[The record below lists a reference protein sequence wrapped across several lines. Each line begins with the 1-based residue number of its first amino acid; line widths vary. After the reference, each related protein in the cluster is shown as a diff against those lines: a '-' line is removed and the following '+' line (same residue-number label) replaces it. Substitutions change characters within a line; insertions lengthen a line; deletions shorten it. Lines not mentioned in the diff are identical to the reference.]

1 MRVYGGDED
10 GITLP
15 VSVSRNNKRAR
26 QPCRAVLLNQHQ
38 ESAYEYPGC
47 TDEEGVS
54 LESGGG
60 GYVSVIW
67 TVYAACIACTR
78 IRGTESATT
87 AVNVGRGCGERR
99 DGGRSCCAR
108 CRVSGCGRGRVPG
121 RTSDGDD
128 DALGDGGSDGEGG
141 EGGGE
146 GGE

>member
-1 MRVYGGDED
+1 MRVYRGDED
-10 GITLP
+10 DITLP

-26 QPCRAVLLNQHQ
+26 QPCRGVLLNQHQ
-38 ESAYEYPGC
+38 ESAYEDPGC

-60 GYVSVIW
+60 GYVAIIW
-67 TVYAACIACTR
+67 TVYAACIARTR

-87 AVNVGRGCGERR
+87 VNVGWCCGEGR

-108 CRVSGCGRGRVPG
+108 CRVSGGGRGRVPG

-128 DALGDGGSDGEGG
+128 DALCDGGSDGEGR